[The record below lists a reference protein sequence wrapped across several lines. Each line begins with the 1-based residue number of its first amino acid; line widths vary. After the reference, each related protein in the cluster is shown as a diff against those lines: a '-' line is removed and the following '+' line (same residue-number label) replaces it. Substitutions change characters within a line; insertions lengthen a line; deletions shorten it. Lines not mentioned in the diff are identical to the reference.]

1 MKHIEIFL
9 FIDALGWKIAE
20 EHRFL
25 EKELPER
32 RKLEMQ
38 FGYSCTAIPTLL
50 SGERPCKHGHF
61 GLFRFVPEHSPF
73 RTLARF
79 APLFKPDSFW
89 KRGRVRHWLSRIV
102 KRVCGFTGYFQLYRM
117 PIDKLVPAA

>member
-1 MKHIEIFL
+1 MKRVEIFL

-50 SGERPCKHGHF
+50 SGEKPSVHGHL
-61 GLFRFVPEHSPF
+61 GLFRFDPEHSFPQTRPARAALQTGF
-73 RTLARF
+73 LLEPRAHPSLALQSGEI
-79 APLFKPDSFW
+79 PL
-89 KRGRVRHWLSRIV
+89 RIH
-102 KRVCGFTGYFQLYRM
+102 RIF
-117 PIDKLVPAA
+117 PAIPHAH

>member
-1 MKHIEIFL
+1 MKRVEIFL

-50 SGERPCKHGHF
+50 SGEKPSVHGHL
-61 GLFRFVPEHSPF
+61 GLFRFDPEHSPF
-73 RTLARF
+73 RRLARL

-89 KRGRVRHWLSRIV
+89 NRGRIRHWLSKAV
-102 KRVCGFTGYFQLYRM
+102 KFLYGFTGYF
-117 PIDKLVPAA
+117 PKE